1 MQCTVRITWGQ
12 CIRQQRHLP
21 LPWPSCRRSIR
32 GTLTGMH
39 QNGVRDLTITPGSFS
54 FGFSEGTNILHSAAT
69 SLRLQTQRAHMVS
82 LVCRWRT
89 HLVRCA
95 RTPRPNLLAA
105 IADGLP
111 ILLVDR
117 TRRQLSRPP
126 QDRRRRR
133 GARGAR
139 ATLSSLF
146 LTIVWLC
153 SARRCCSNTA
163 PPSPRCR
170 QQLSFQP

>member
-1 MQCTVRITWGQ
+1 M
-12 CIRQQRHLP
+12 
-21 LPWPSCRRSIR
+21 RSIEAAW
-32 GTLTGMH
+32 TGMH
-39 QNGVRDLTITPGSFS
+39 QNGREGPHKHLPALSHSVSRGNEYFAQRRNITEASNPKSTHGDPC
-54 FGFSEGTNILHSAAT
+54 LQMAHS
-69 SLRLQTQRAHMVS
+69 
-82 LVCRWRT
+82 
-89 HLVRCA
+89 LVRCA

-126 QDRRRRR
+126 QHRRRRR

-163 PPSPRCR
+163 PPSPSCL
-170 QQLSFQP
+170 QQLSLQP